1 MTNEIKL
8 LAIVLL
14 VGIELIGCQ
23 SAVRPDEPVNRVLP
37 TAANAQ
43 KAPPVQAAAESHLS
57 KFKAWFGGRFDN
69 YIQTLEDK
77 HNKVA
82 HAHQRVHSIF
92 KPVDVPHLGEHAFYV
107 EQYGGG
113 DPKREYLQR
122 NYIFSKTK
130 NQEISLRIAGFKD
143 NAAVLGAHRSPEKLK
158 SVKVSD
164 LVFKNGCDVTWR
176 FDGDKF
182 VGQTKRGACR
192 IKSKRFGEMVVEDDL
207 QLTQDGIWIQDR
219 ATTPEGKRIFGHPE
233 GIPHKLKRAHEFK
246 GWAAIKTED
255 GKWIRSADIHTHD
268 QGGRV
273 QLSTKRG
280 KASLQVS
287 LAQRVYSKQRHPF

>member
-23 SAVRPDEPVNRVLP
+23 SAVRRRARESSFAHRR
-37 TAANAQ
+37 Q
-43 KAPPVQAAAESHLS
+43 RQAPPVQAAAESHLS

-113 DPKREYLQR
+113 DP
-122 NYIFSKTK
+122 
-130 NQEISLRIAGFKD
+130 
-143 NAAVLGAHRSPEKLK
+143 NACTD
-158 SVKVSD
+158 SV
-164 LVFKNGCDVTWR
+164 FT
-176 FDGDKF
+176 F
-182 VGQTKRGACR
+182 
-192 IKSKRFGEMVVEDDL
+192 
-207 QLTQDGIWIQDR
+207 
-219 ATTPEGKRIFGHPE
+219 
-233 GIPHKLKRAHEFK
+233 
-246 GWAAIKTED
+246 
-255 GKWIRSADIHTHD
+255 
-268 QGGRV
+268 
-273 QLSTKRG
+273 
-280 KASLQVS
+280 
-287 LAQRVYSKQRHPF
+287 